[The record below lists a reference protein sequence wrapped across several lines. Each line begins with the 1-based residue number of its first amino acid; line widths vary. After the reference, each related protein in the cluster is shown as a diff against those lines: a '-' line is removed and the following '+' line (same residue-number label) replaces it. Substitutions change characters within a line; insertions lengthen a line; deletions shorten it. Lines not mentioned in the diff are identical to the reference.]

1 MGMSLF
7 WGGKTMGKK
16 KREVDDRFKRFGTV
30 SFASITK
37 VNDFV
42 SHLDEGKVT
51 GTRCKDCGKVFFPP
65 RADCYKC
72 LASNMEW
79 FDVSGT
85 GKLVSYSK
93 LEYAPVGFDGDLPY
107 CIALLDYK
115 DYKVFGRLAS
125 DLSPEDIAVGMDM
138 KTMVNELPNGQVS
151 YVFEKA

>member
-1 MGMSLF
+1 
-7 WGGKTMGKK
+7 MGKK
-16 KREVDDRFKRFGTV
+16 KKEVDDRFKRFGTV

-42 SHLDEGKVT
+42 SHLDEGKVM

-72 LASNMEW
+72 LTSNMEW

-93 LEYAPVGFDGDLPY
+93 LEYAPVGFDDDLPY
-107 CIALLDYK
+107 CIALLDYG

-138 KTMVNELPNGQVS
+138 KTVVNELPNGQVN